1 MSMSVVGKNYGILN
15 FLLLFLVV
23 SSYFPVPVVGFSR
36 IRILA
41 SSWLTSIS
49 SSSSLAMPVLILAW
63 NEEPFQL
70 LLTRWRAKK
79 C

>member
-15 FLLLFLVV
+15 FLVGA
-23 SSYFPVPVVGFSR
+23 SYFPVPVVGFSR